1 MSTQKIYGLIADC
14 GDGSA
19 VMCWFRELDDVNYLL
34 DEDNGHE
41 QFWSANEGSP
51 AEVLTFPAD
60 LDLVKCG
67 FRFDTAEDYK
77 D

>member
-14 GDGSA
+14 GDGSS

-41 QFWSANEGSP
+41 QFWPNEGGT
-51 AEVLTFPAD
+51 AEELTFPAD